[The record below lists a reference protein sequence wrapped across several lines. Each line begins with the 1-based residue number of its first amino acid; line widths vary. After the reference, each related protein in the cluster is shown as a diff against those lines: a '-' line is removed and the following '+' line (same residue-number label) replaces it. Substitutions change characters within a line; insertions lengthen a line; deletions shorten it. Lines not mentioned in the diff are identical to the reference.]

1 MAPAPDGSVWGTQLG
16 YPGALI
22 RLAPGSNPPDTA
34 LVEIYQPPVDKGF
47 SPRGGDVDRNGV
59 LGGHGKRPSRELRSP
74 QVKAR

>member
-34 LVEIYQPPVDKGF
+34 LVEIYH
-47 SPRGGDVDRNGV
+47 
-59 LGGHGKRPSRELRSP
+59 LPSSRDSHRAAVTSI
-74 QVKAR
+74 ATASWAA